1 MSKTYDSVT
10 FFSKKNWIVLYVDGH
25 EIHQYRKCDFLT
37 NCFYF
42 TFEKSDKFSSFSNKS
57 SQDVIDISVIWLEI
71 QKTTI

>member
-1 MSKTYDSVT
+1 MLMDTKYINTANAT
-10 FFSKKNWIVLYVDGH
+10 
-25 EIHQYRKCDFLT
+25 FLT

-57 SQDVIDISVIWLEI
+57 SQDVIDISVIWLEM